1 MSMRIDSGGPLGH
14 VNVLPLCNR
23 AHSFLMEYTNLDE
36 VELMK
41 TIQSLIDNKL
51 LLVKEG
57 TSVCVRICVSVGI
70 CFSLCVCLYTL

>member
-1 MSMRIDSGGPLGH
+1 MRIDSGVPLGH
-14 VNVLPLCNR
+14 VNVLPLYNR

-41 TIQSLIDNKL
+41 NIQSLIDNKL

-70 CFSLCVCLYTL
+70 CFSLCVFLCTL

>member
-1 MSMRIDSGGPLGH
+1 MSMRIDSGGSLGH

-23 AHSFLMEYTNLDE
+23 VHSFLMEYTNLDE

-57 TSVCVRICVSVGI
+57 TSVCVRIRVSVGI

>member
-1 MSMRIDSGGPLGH
+1 MSMRIDSGGSLGH

-57 TSVCVRICVSVGI
+57 TSVCVRICVFVSI